1 MNDLTEMIEDAAE
14 EYYKKNLKQPTHL
27 ILNKL
32 AWDEICDM
40 ARPDF
45 RAEIPIETDKPHIT
59 VYNSSGGSTLL
70 VSISTAKKS
79 SRYYVEVAG

>member
-1 MNDLTEMIEDAAE
+1 MNDLTEMIEDAADD
-14 EYYKKNLKQPTHL
+14 YYKKNLKQPTHL

-40 ARPDF
+40 ARSYF
-45 RAEIPIETDKPHIT
+45 YTEPHIT

-70 VSISTAKKS
+70 VSISTAKKLS
-79 SRYYVEVAG
+79 QYYVVVAG